1 VFCSRW
7 FYQLG
12 HPTEFQNQENAMNN
26 EALPY
31 AVRIEHQNMLIR
43 SELLRFVAPNTLGA
57 WHDKL
62 RSGVQRNSRRDLVKV
77 SMDYRDPARRH

>member
-1 VFCSRW
+1 VFRSGW

-12 HPTEFQNQENAMNN
+12 HPIESENRENVMNN

-31 AVRIEHQNMLIR
+31 AVRIEHQNMIIR
-43 SELLRFVAPNTLGA
+43 AELLRFVAPNTLGA

-62 RSGVQRNSRRDLVKV
+62 RSQVQRSSTRDLMKV
-77 SMDYRDPARRH
+77 SLDYRDPARRL